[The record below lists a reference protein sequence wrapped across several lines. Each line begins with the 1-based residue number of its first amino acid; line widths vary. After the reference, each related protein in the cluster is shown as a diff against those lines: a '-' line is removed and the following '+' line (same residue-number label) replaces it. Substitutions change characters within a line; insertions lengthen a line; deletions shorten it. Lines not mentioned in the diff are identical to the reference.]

1 MAPPTRAQMLAAYAT
16 LAKGGSLNTGR
27 KNFKGRSI
35 FQGPRGGLFVRINGR
50 KVYRVRQ

>member
-1 MAPPTRAQMLAAYAT
+1 MPTKADLLKAYAAA
-16 LAKGGSLNTGR
+16 AKSGNMNTGR

-50 KVYRVRQ
+50 KVYRIRQ